1 MTRIFVKPINR
12 ERTVNYYMHAL
23 LVVVCCLSMI
33 LGSALFP
40 NDANAWNQGDK
51 VVVQVQSG
59 KFLNVRV
66 EAGTNN
72 AIVGKVPNGAKGII
86 QNGPEFPAVGLTW
99 YEVSWETPIEVR
111 GWCAE
116 SFDGCVYLITP
127 ERAMQK
133 DKLVEKLFDLKD
145 GTADAQTNHDYN
157 EYRCNLSW
165 KVGGKLVYDG
175 GHPGWDVQTKQEIDR
190 QRNAYFYA
198 VSSGELIKTGG
209 TYNTIAI
216 YDSEKDKTT
225 LYAHASSILVSVEN
239 NPTIEIGQRLGR
251 QGETGPNTTG
261 PHVHIE
267 VRDGRTTYLAT
278 GADGSQSGN
287 HPTEDPISYLYELIY
302 DEENGITD
310 PVDTNEENVETDP
323 MDTIVRIKPDAV
335 ESPDVEQ
342 ELEFSLE
349 IEDGE
354 DVAGYQ
360 ATITFDRTALRYV
373 NSTKGDYLLG
383 DPFFKDTVDGNS
395 ITLIATSFDGE
406 SDGDGTLATLRFEVL
421 SVKDSTLTITD
432 VLLSDIDGKSFIPDV
447 EHAEITEPTRL
458 KEDINGDGTVN
469 IQDLVLVASNFG
481 KTGKNDADVNGDG
494 VVNIQDLV
502 LVAAGIGSGNSA
514 PSLHPKLREMLTAA
528 DVQHWLSQARQLTLT
543 DATSRKG
550 ILFLEQLLAALTPK
564 QTLLLPNYPNP
575 FNPETWIPYKLAN
588 PSHVQI
594 TIYDTRGSVV
604 RQLDLGH
611 QPVGLY
617 QTRSRAAY
625 WDGKNAIGENIVSGV
640 YFYTLRAGDFTATRK
655 MLILK

>member
-1 MTRIFVKPINR
+1 MPRIFDKPINR
-12 ERTVNYYMHAL
+12 ERTVNYCMPVL

-33 LGSALFP
+33 LGNALFP
-40 NDANAWNQGDK
+40 NDANAWNRGDK
-51 VVVQVQSG
+51 VVVQVESG
-59 KFLNVRV
+59 EFLNVRV
-66 EAGTNN
+66 KPGTNN
-72 AIVGKVPNGAKGII
+72 AKVGRVPNGAKGII
-86 QNGPEFPAVGLTW
+86 QNGPEFPAAGLTW
-99 YEVSWETPIEVR
+99 YEVSWETPVEVR

-116 SFDGCVYLITP
+116 SYDGCVYLITP

-133 DKLVEKLFDLKD
+133 DKLVEKLFDLKE

-157 EYRCNLSW
+157 GYRCNLSW
-165 KVGGKLVYDG
+165 KVDGELVYDG
-175 GHPGWDVQTKQEIDR
+175 GHPGWDVQTKSEVDP

-198 VSSGELIKTGG
+198 VTAGELIKTGG
-209 TYNTIAI
+209 AYNTIAV

-239 NPTIEIGQRLGR
+239 NPTIKIGQRLGR
-251 QGETGPNTTG
+251 QGSTGPKTTG

-267 VRDGRTTYLAT
+267 VRDGKTTYLAT
-278 GADGSQSGN
+278 GADGSQTGN
-287 HPTEDPISYLYELIY
+287 HPTIDPIPYLYASIY
-302 DEENGITD
+302 NEENGETE
-310 PVDTNEENVETDP
+310 PMDTNEENGETGEVDA
-323 MDTIVRIKPDAV
+323 IVRIKPDSV
-335 ESPDVEQ
+335 VSPAVEQ

-349 IEDGE
+349 IKDGE

-406 SDGDGTLATLRFEVL
+406 SDGDGTLATLIFEVL
-421 SVKDSTLTITD
+421 SVKESTLTITD
-432 VLLSDIDGKSFIPDV
+432 VLLSNIEGKSFTPDV
-447 EHAEITEPTRL
+447 EHAEITKSKGPRA
-458 KEDINGDGTVN
+458 DVNGDGTVN
-469 IQDLVLVASNFG
+469 IQDLVLVASKFG
-481 KTGKNDADVNGDG
+481 ETGENDADVNDDG

-502 LVAAGIGSGNSA
+502 LVAASFGSGDAA

-528 DVQHWLSQARQLTLT
+528 DVQHWLSQASQLTLT

-588 PSHVQI
+588 PSHVRI
-594 TIYDTRGSVV
+594 TIYDTHGSVV

-625 WDGKNAIGENIVSGV
+625 WNGTNNFGEPVASGL
-640 YFYTLRAGDFTATRK
+640 YFYTLTAGNFTATRK